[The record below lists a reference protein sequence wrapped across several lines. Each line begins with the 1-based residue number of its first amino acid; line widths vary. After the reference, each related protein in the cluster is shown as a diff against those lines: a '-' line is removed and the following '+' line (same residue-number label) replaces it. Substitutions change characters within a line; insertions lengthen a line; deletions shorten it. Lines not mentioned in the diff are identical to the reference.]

1 MRIVVEDSREHTMR
15 DSNLIVL
22 QVDLDIQN
30 VMYVGWLE
38 DSDILFELF
47 RILQVLVI
55 LNLKIL
61 L

>member
-1 MRIVVEDSREHTMR
+1 MRKVVEDSREHTMR

-47 RILQVLVI
+47 RILRVLVI